1 MSSGGPVEEFD
12 YVVVGSGAGGGPVAA
27 NLAEAGH
34 TVLLLEAGS
43 GEAGLTYA
51 VPGFHGAATEDPA
64 MRWDYYVRHYADDE
78 RSRRDEKFV
87 EAEDGV
93 LYPRCGTLGGCT
105 AHNAMITMYPANRDW
120 DGIAAATGDASWSAR
135 RMRRYF
141 QRLER
146 CTYVRRPRG
155 LPRSPLLAA
164 VLRRL
169 PVVASRVV
177 DRSLHGYDGWLSTSL
192 ADPALAG
199 RDPQVVR
206 ILLAA
211 AADALKDLL
220 ARPLTAL
227 EGLGT
232 AVDPNDWR
240 VQRRDPEGLW
250 LTPLATAGG
259 RRNGPRERV
268 LAVSTAHPDRLVV
281 RTDSLVT
288 RVVLNDHQ
296 RAVGVEYVPGRSLYR
311 ADPRAPRGADA
322 PPLPPAR
329 RVHARREVV
338 LAAGAFN
345 TPQLLMLSGIG
356 PADEL
361 RRHGIDVRVDLPGV
375 GRHLQDRY
383 EVGVVTEMRDD
394 FRLLDDATF
403 RAPAPGEDPD
413 PWLQEWEQGRGIY
426 TTNGVLVGLTRR
438 SAPERPGPDLFLFAL
453 PAHFRGYYPGYAS
466 ELAQS
471 TNYLTW
477 AILKAHTRN
486 TAGRV
491 TLTSADPRDV
501 PHVDFRYF
509 AEGDDSAQEDLD
521 SVVSGI
527 EMVRRIM
534 RRASAVTRGEVLP
547 GAAVDSREELR
558 RFVEDNAWGHHAC
571 GTARMGA
578 DADPTAVLDSR
589 FRVRGTSGL
598 RVVDAS
604 VFPRIPGFFIVTAVY
619 MAAEKASD
627 ALLADAPLTSR
638 LRSGMHGHV
647 GRHSGPTPPPPQ
659 PVRVPRPRSAADT
672 LAEQP

>member
-1 MSSGGPVEEFD
+1 
-12 YVVVGSGAGGGPVAA
+12 
-27 NLAEAGH
+27 
-34 TVLLLEAGS
+34 
-43 GEAGLTYA
+43 
-51 VPGFHGAATEDPA
+51 
-64 MRWDYYVRHYADDE
+64 
-78 RSRRDEKFV
+78 
-87 EAEDGV
+87 
-93 LYPRCGTLGGCT
+93 
-105 AHNAMITMYPANRDW
+105 
-120 DGIAAATGDASWSAR
+120 
-135 RMRRYF
+135 
-141 QRLER
+141 
-146 CTYVRRPRG
+146 
-155 LPRSPLLAA
+155 
-164 VLRRL
+164 
-169 PVVASRVV
+169 
-177 DRSLHGYDGWLSTSL
+177 
-192 ADPALAG
+192 
-199 RDPQVVR
+199 
-206 ILLAA
+206 
-211 AADALKDLL
+211 
-220 ARPLTAL
+220 
-227 EGLGT
+227 
-232 AVDPNDWR
+232 
-240 VQRRDPEGLW
+240 
-250 LTPLATAGG
+250 
-259 RRNGPRERV
+259 
-268 LAVSTAHPDRLVV
+268 
-281 RTDSLVT
+281 
-288 RVVLNDHQ
+288 
-296 RAVGVEYVPGRSLYR
+296 
-311 ADPRAPRGADA
+311 
-322 PPLPPAR
+322 
-329 RVHARREVV
+329 
-338 LAAGAFN
+338 
-345 TPQLLMLSGIG
+345 
-356 PADEL
+356 
-361 RRHGIDVRVDLPGV
+361 V

-453 PAHFRGYYPGYAS
+453 PAHFRGYYPGYAG

-521 SVVSGI
+521 AVVSGI